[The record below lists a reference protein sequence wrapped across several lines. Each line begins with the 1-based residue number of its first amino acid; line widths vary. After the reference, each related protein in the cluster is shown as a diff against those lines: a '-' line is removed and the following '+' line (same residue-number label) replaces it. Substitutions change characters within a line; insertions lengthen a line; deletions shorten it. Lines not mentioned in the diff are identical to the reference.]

1 MIISKNI
8 QAALSNEGKLYGIS
22 FDKEIGIVTIENGKI
37 DNLYIEG
44 QFQKCGFGTKLLEYV
59 FSVVGNA
66 AYIQVPIS
74 NDWLNHICK
83 QKLGLKEIQRERDF
97 ICYVPED
104 SVWLKKS

>member
-22 FDKEIGIVTIENGKI
+22 FGKEIGIVTIENGKI

-44 QFQKCGFGTKLLEYV
+44 QYQKNGFGTWLLQYAL
-59 FSVVGNA
+59 SVAGKE
-66 AYIQVPIS
+66 AYIQVPTS
-74 NDWLNHICK
+74 NYWLNKICSR
-83 QKLGLKEIQRERDF
+83 KLKLTEIQRERDF

-104 SVWLKKS
+104 SVWLKQM